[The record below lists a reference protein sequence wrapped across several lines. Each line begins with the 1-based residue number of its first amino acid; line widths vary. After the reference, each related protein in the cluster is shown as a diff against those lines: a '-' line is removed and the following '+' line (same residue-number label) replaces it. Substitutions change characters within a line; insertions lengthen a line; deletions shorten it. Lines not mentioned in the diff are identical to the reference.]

1 MTNKILKNFY
11 EVYNELG
18 RGFLESV
25 YQTCLARAL
34 SSVGLHVEAQVPIDV
49 FFRGDVVGRF
59 YADLVVEHRVV
70 IEVKALRT
78 LQPAH
83 EAQLRHYLRATA
95 MEVGLLLNFGV
106 APEIK
111 RVIYSN
117 DIKQPR

>member
-1 MTNKILKNFY
+1 
-11 EVYNELG
+11 
-18 RGFLESV
+18 
-25 YQTCLARAL
+25 
-34 SSVGLHVEAQVPIDV
+34 
-49 FFRGDVVGRF
+49 
-59 YADLVVEHRVV
+59 LVVEHRVV

-95 MEVGLLLNFGV
+95 MEVGLLLKFGV